1 MQQGGGEVGED
12 GLFVVIS
19 ALLNGKGGGGE
30 GRRTTYTS
38 SPQRRNSEDVRYR
51 RLFRCARAVVVVS
64 AAGAGAGAGRGGH
77 GRRHA
82 GADAADQVLLEE
94 EVVGLPLAAR
104 AHGIA
109 QAGDAGE
116 EDEEAGLVGDHQV
129 PLRVGA
135 LGEGAV
141 GGGGAAEEAV
151 FTQGC

>member
-1 MQQGGGEVGED
+1 M
-12 GLFVVIS
+12 
-19 ALLNGKGGGGE
+19 
-30 GRRTTYTS
+30 TTHTS
-38 SPQRRNSEDVRYR
+38 SPQRRNSEDIRYR
-51 RLFRCARAVVVVS
+51 RLFRRARAVVVAVGA
-64 AAGAGAGAGRGGH
+64 AAGAGRH

-104 AHGIA
+104 AHGVA

-151 FTQGC
+151 FDIRILLAGVGGRGAGVVYGGRTVSEGWGSGVVFQVCC